1 MAKQISAI
9 KFTGTM
15 GNMVGSKGLDGKVII
30 REKPASVANPQTED
44 QMAQRARFKL
54 ASQVSGMLGVVAKT
68 ALKANGVQTGRR
80 GTTNKEIM
88 DFITVNADG
97 VAVLNHRFNLVKHPV
112 QTPDALSTSIAL
124 AAGVITGTIN
134 GLEDGTVIAKAILV
148 YDRINDNWLSQS
160 ALDTAKTVSIGV
172 TGALTDYDVYLYGI
186 GVIPTT
192 AEGRARLANLIS
204 QDAAGNY
211 KVSPNRLDSTNFG
224 YTRMLHGASI
234 GGVAQND
241 SEPADPAATERRRQ
255 AAIKTLL
262 LGMSEELQNAIN
274 IGLLTDAVAKGI
286 TVNNDFADLNNDG
299 HIVTGTY
306 DHLVVE
312 YPDLILSKGRVT
324 TIAPGEA
331 DYDTPLQVT
340 VAIDDGYISELDHA
354 NDIVYLV
361 VYSKTSQQAV
371 MGSAHRD
378 DDQVTVT
385 VPGYWQ
391 GDFVETYIFVKD
403 SQTEDTSDSV
413 YCGSGRI
420 A

>member
-9 KFTGTM
+9 RFIGKM
-15 GNMVGSKGLDGKVII
+15 GQMVGSKGLDGKVILK
-30 REKPASVANPQTED
+30 EAAASVANPQTED
-44 QMAQRARFKL
+44 QMNQRARFKL

-88 DFITVNADG
+88 DFITVNNEG
-97 VAVLNHRFNLVKHPV
+97 VAILNHRFNLVKHPV

-124 AAGVITGTIN
+124 AGGVITGTIN

-148 YDRINDNWLSQS
+148 YDRINDNWLSQT

-241 SEPADPAATERRRQ
+241 SEPADPAATERRLQ

-262 LGMSEELQNAIN
+262 QGMSEDLQNAIN
-274 IGLLTDAVAKGI
+274 IGLLTESVAYGV
-286 TVNNDFADLNNDG
+286 TVNTEFINLNNNG
-299 HIVTGTY
+299 TTVTGTY
-306 DHLVVE
+306 DNLTVD
-312 YPDLILSKGRVT
+312 YPTLILSKGKVVP
-324 TIAPGEA
+324 IAPGEA
-331 DYDTPLQVT
+331 NFDTPLDVT

-354 NDIVYLV
+354 DDIVYLV
-361 VYSKTSQQAV
+361 VYSKTSNA
-371 MGSAHRD
+371 MMMAEGHRD
-378 DDQVTVT
+378 DNSITVT
-385 VPGYWQ
+385 VPGNWQ
-391 GDFVETYIFVKD
+391 GDLVETYVFVKD
-403 SQTEDTSDSV
+403 SLTEDTSNSI